1 VVTPPGSDGENVTVQ
16 VSVAVGAAPESGPI
30 TTGDPSVI
38 KDPNRW
44 LIRSPREYG

>member
-1 VVTPPGSDGENVTVQ
+1 MGPFDSATAFRMTSTACGH
-16 VSVAVGAAPESGPI
+16 APESGPI